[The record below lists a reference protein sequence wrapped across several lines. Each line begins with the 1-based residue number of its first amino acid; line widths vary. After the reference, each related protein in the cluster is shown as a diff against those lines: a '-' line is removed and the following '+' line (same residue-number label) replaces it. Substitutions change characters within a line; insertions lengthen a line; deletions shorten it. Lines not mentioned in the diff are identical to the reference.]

1 MGRAPAPTGSTPSPT
16 MSTQRRTILVPLA
29 VGALA
34 AAMSARPTARQESV
48 GMGVALAE
56 RCAMCHDESVSAEAM
71 RDASGATVAPH
82 TLWSGSV
89 HSASSVD
96 PIWRAT
102 LAGELAA
109 FPERSDEI
117 AQACLRCHA
126 PMASVLGLAEHG
138 SGDLLHAL
146 SCEGELGRAARD
158 GVSCTICHGIAAE
171 GLGTPASFDGGF
183 RLDDQRR
190 LFGPHRDPIGMPMLR
205 HTGFTPTFGEH
216 IGDSA
221 LCATCH
227 TLETDV
233 MDGDGAPSGAH
244 FLEQSP
250 YLEWQ
255 DSAFGRGEEP
265 VSCQSCHLPVAGT
278 DGRPI
283 ETRLAHNPAGRDFP
297 FLEPRAPVGRH
308 VFTGGNTLLLS
319 MLAEAPDALGAP
331 GSAADY
337 ARGLEQTREQLATRT
352 ARLELVDLVTAEG
365 RLEAAFEVRNL
376 TGHKLPTGYPARRM
390 FLTVEVFDAEGQVLF
405 ASGRTDAEGRLVDG
419 RGRVLPSES
428 AGGPAS
434 THLDRIVRDDQVAQ
448 WRAEAVDADGAPAFR
463 LLAMARYAV
472 DDRLLP
478 LGWSADAPN
487 AERTAPR
494 GVEGDPDF
502 NAGSDLVKLR
512 VQLPDGRPAA
522 RVVARLR
529 YQPYSA
535 RWLDELGADPTPELE
550 RLQELL
556 AAGGLAVEELD
567 RVEWSAP

>member
-1 MGRAPAPTGSTPSPT
+1 
-16 MSTQRRTILVPLA
+16 MSMQRRTILIPLA

-34 AAMSARPTARQESV
+34 AAMSARPTARQESE
-48 GMGVALAE
+48 GTGVALAE

-71 RDASGATVAPH
+71 RDSSGATVAPH

-109 FPERSDEI
+109 FPERSEEI
-117 AQACLRCHA
+117 VQSCLRCHA
-126 PMASVLGLAEHG
+126 PMASELGLAEHG
-138 SGDLLHAL
+138 TGDLLHAL
-146 SCEGELGRAARD
+146 SCEGELGQAARD
-158 GVSCTICHGIAAE
+158 GVSCTVCHGITAE

-216 IGDSA
+216 ISDSA

-233 MDGDGAPSGAH
+233 VHGNGAPSGAH

-319 MLAEAPDALGAP
+319 LLAEAPDALGAP

-337 ARGLEQTREQLATRT
+337 ARGLEYTREQLATRT
-352 ARLELVDLVTAEG
+352 ARLELVDLVTADG
-365 RLEAAFEVRNL
+365 RLEAGFEVRNL

-390 FLTVEVFDAEGQVLF
+390 FLTVEVFDAEGQLLF
-405 ASGRTDAEGRLVDG
+405 ASGRTDTEGRLVDG

-448 WRAEAVDADGAPAFR
+448 WRAEAVDVDGTPTFR

-494 GVEGDPDF
+494 GVGGDRDF
-502 NAGSDLVKLR
+502 VAGSDQVRLR
-512 VQLPDGRPAA
+512 IPVPEGRTVA

-535 RWLDELGADPTPELE
+535 RWLDELRADPTAELD
-550 RLQELL
+550 RLEALL
-556 AAGGLAVEELD
+556 EATGGLTVEELD
-567 RVEWSAP
+567 RVEWLAARD